1 MVTRTMVNDAVSD
14 HAESTSYERFA
25 GWCAMGA
32 AVAGLI
38 YSLAFVVLKEPW
50 LYGLAQLVG
59 GLLTTA
65 VLVAVYSRL
74 RAIDQNFALWGLL
87 LGLAGALGSAIHGG
101 FDLANALNPPKA
113 DVLGDANV
121 PFLVDPRGL
130 LTFGVASIGTLII
143 AWLMTRGT
151 FFPKSL
157 GYLGYLLAALLMII
171 YVGRLVVLDA
181 TSLAILIPAAL
192 AGFIVNPAWY
202 AWLGWTLTRK
212 TDSKT

>member
-1 MVTRTMVNDAVSD
+1 MVVRYRILLPKPGTQPLRDKEGLRVYHPSLERHPYALRISTKGDPQMVTRTMVNDAVSD
-14 HAESTSYERFA
+14 HAESASNERFA

-32 AVAGLI
+32 AVTGLI

-130 LTFGVASIGTLII
+130 LTFGVASIGT
-143 AWLMTRGT
+143 
-151 FFPKSL
+151 
-157 GYLGYLLAALLMII
+157 
-171 YVGRLVVLDA
+171 
-181 TSLAILIPAAL
+181 
-192 AGFIVNPAWY
+192 
-202 AWLGWTLTRK
+202 
-212 TDSKT
+212 